1 MEKSILTERNHAPT
15 CKIKNC
21 TMQILYSNDFV
32 GMFAPLFAPFPWV
45 NYALKL
51 FLHIIFSNSPLCLEP
66 T

>member
-1 MEKSILTERNHAPT
+1 MEKSIITERNPSPT
-15 CKIKNC
+15 CKMENC

-32 GMFAPLFAPFPWV
+32 GMFAPFPWV
-45 NYALKL
+45 NYVLKL